1 MPDTSSRPELQDW
14 PELENAA
21 QATGG
26 AGTASALPHEIVRG
40 AESAGQE
47 PLLSYWDP
55 VVTRLLERVAHLTA
69 WHADPAAVYGYD
81 ELVPLGIA
89 TYASQR
95 AIAWKVGST
104 RGLMW
109 GNAGAAREEYFEFRR
124 PFSHAQNP
132 RPAERPRPE
141 GRAGPRNQRRPGLYQ
156 PILGHWHR
164 VCFQSGPGN
173 HDQRVTCL
181 KKPVG
186 FARAAVILTR
196 ARLSVRNAVKGSQGL
211 EARPG
216 HTRQAGE

>member
-14 PELENAA
+14 PELEDAA

-26 AGTASALPHEIVRG
+26 AGTASALPHEIARG

-69 WHADPAAVYGYD
+69 WHADPAAVSGYD

-89 TYASQR
+89 TYASQG

-109 GNAGAAREEYFEFRR
+109 GNAGAAREEYF
-124 PFSHAQNP
+124 A
-132 RPAERPRPE
+132 
-141 GRAGPRNQRRPGLYQ
+141 
-156 PILGHWHR
+156 
-164 VCFQSGPGN
+164 
-173 HDQRVTCL
+173 VTLTTTQDGEPSSFVVLSRTL
-181 KKPVG
+181 K
-186 FARAAVILTR
+186 IH
-196 ARLSVRNAVKGSQGL
+196 
-211 EARPG
+211 ARPNVRDLKAALVYATSDG
-216 HTRQAGE
+216 PAFTSQSWATGTGSASKVVQEITIGE